1 MIDIAR
7 VVVRLLALV
16 GKELVEAIRRP
27 GALLSLI
34 LGPFLIMAMFGFG
47 YSGERRPLE
56 TVIVIP
62 PSSGLPTDVQLYQE
76 LAGGGLHI
84 QAVIPERG
92 NADAGLSNG
101 TLDILIVAPEDPAAS
116 FRAGEQ
122 SVFDVVINVVDPI
135 QANYAGFLANN
146 LSSEVNREVLRQ
158 AAERGEGMAA
168 EAGVIETGTTPL
180 AVVAEPTRAEL
191 RNIAQV
197 TPGVVAYYAPAVLAL
212 VLQHLAVT
220 LVALSL
226 VRERTSGIIEM
237 YRVAPVN
244 AWEVLIGKVLAYL
257 FVGGLIAVTTVAL
270 LRVGFGVPMLGDP
283 RLLTG
288 TLVLLLLASLGLGL
302 AIAVVSD
309 SERQAVQL
317 SLLVLLASVFFSG
330 FVLAIDEF
338 SAPVRT
344 MAYVLPVTPGIR
356 LVQDLMLRGVVV
368 QTFQYGVLAAIAIAT
383 LLFSWLVLR
392 RGMTRA

>member
-1 MIDIAR
+1 MIDFAR
-7 VVVRLLALV
+7 AIVRVLALV

-27 GALLSLI
+27 GALVSLI
-34 LGPFLIMAMFGFG
+34 VGPFLIMALFGFG

-62 PSSGLPTDVQLYQE
+62 PSSGLPNDLQLYQD

-92 NADAGLSNG
+92 NADAGLGNG
-101 TLDILIVAPEDPAAS
+101 TLDILIVAPEDPAAA
-116 FRAGEQ
+116 FRAGQQ
-122 SVFDVVINVVDPI
+122 SIFDVVINVVDPI

-146 LSSEVNREVLRQ
+146 LSSEVNREILRQ
-158 AAERGEGMAA
+158 AAERGEGIAA

-191 RNIAQV
+191 RNLAQV
-197 TPGVVAYYAPAVLAL
+197 TPGVVAYFAPAVLAL

-244 AWEVLIGKVLAYL
+244 AWEVLVGKILAYL

-283 RLLTG
+283 RALAG
-288 TLVLLLLASLGLGL
+288 TLILLLLASLGVGL

-330 FVLAIDEF
+330 FVLSIEEF

-344 MAYVLPVTPGIR
+344 LAYALPVTPGIR

-368 QTFQYGVLAAIAIAT
+368 QTFQYGVLAAIAIVT